1 MNDKNDER
9 KIVDGNN
16 IEKIMKEE
24 KSVYGDGGEII
35 FERTEYYEYV
45 LDDERKDEEI
55 KSEYL
60 KWFHEFYGEKGNV
73 YNNRFSD
80 KSVIEKFK
88 LLSSNR
94 IMKLPAIIKCTYY
107 FVSDGTKDGSYIF
120 RETDE
125 NGRRTDKKTGE
136 YPYYLKPRYRGK
148 EARDEFPNGNMLMA
162 SELTGTYGPAIYI
175 CKVKRV
181 A

>member
-1 MNDKNDER
+1 MDNND
-9 KIVDGNN
+9 
-16 IEKIMKEE
+16 IEKIMKEG
-24 KSVYGDGGEII
+24 KTVYSNGGEII
-35 FERTEYYEYV
+35 FEQLKYYEYV
-45 LDDERKDEEI
+45 LDDERTNEETT
-55 KSEYL
+55 SEYL
-60 KWFHEFYGEKGNV
+60 KWYHEFYGEKGNI

-88 LLSSNR
+88 LLSSNK
-94 IMKLPAIIKCTYY
+94 IMKLPVIIKCTYY
-107 FVSDGTKDGSYIF
+107 FVSNGAKDGSYIF

-125 NGRRTDKKTGE
+125 NGRYTDKKTGE
-136 YPYYLKPRYRGK
+136 YPYYLKPRHRGK
-148 EARDEFPNGNMLMA
+148 EARDEFQNGNMLMA